1 MGNDDDAPHWSGM
14 TLDFLS
20 LSPPLMAV
28 LAVIV
33 WDRRMAVFDGSRP
46 T

>member
-1 MGNDDDAPHWSGM
+1 MGNDDDAPPLVRDDTG
-14 TLDFLS
+14 FFPLS
-20 LSPPLMAV
+20 LLLMAV

-33 WDRRMAVFDGSRP
+33 WDRRMAVFDGGRA